1 MFLSEMTQEE
11 LQAEFEDFLA
21 WQEEQ
26 AAEEAAMTPEQKD
39 YLRQAE
45 ARVREEEAIGE
56 MYASLYAFDQEER
69 PARGIDLRSQLRSSR
84 IPPC

>member
-1 MFLSEMTQEE
+1 MFPDEMTPEE

-21 WQEEQ
+21 WQAEV
-26 AAEEAAMTPEQKD
+26 AAEEAAMTPEQKE

-56 MYASLYAFDQEER
+56 LYASQWAFD
-69 PARGIDLRSQLRSSR
+69 
-84 IPPC
+84 

>member
-1 MFLSEMTQEE
+1 MFLSEMTPEE
-11 LQAEFEDFLA
+11 VQAEFEDFLA

-56 MYASLYAFDQEER
+56 MYASLYAFD
-69 PARGIDLRSQLRSSR
+69 
-84 IPPC
+84 